1 MHFWDLYSVPQTIYV
16 YFVLFYYRSVSC
28 LEIGIMKS
36 SKWWFVVFF
45 FFDQKCFALPNF
57 CEIQDFFLILQRI
70 SWNFGFVCYIR

>member
-45 FFDQKCFALPNF
+45 FLIKNVLLFQTFVKFR
-57 CEIQDFFLILQRI
+57 IFF
-70 SWNFGFVCYIR
+70 